1 MKLLSP
7 HLSASTCAYRA
18 YTLLSLP
25 SVVSHLKRVSK
36 AFVGNLVVPKFGL
49 LPNLFSNLLYMSYC
63 SRSGPLKIMPRQLL
77 AQFLYLV
84 VGSPI
89 VISSYRLAGL

>member
-63 SRSGPLKIMPRQLL
+63 SRSGPLKIIPRQLL
-77 AQFLYLV
+77 AQFLYFV